1 MVHAVLTQSEKPVA
15 KVRQPMAIGIAET
28 EIQAFYDF
36 LGRRISDA
44 PAITPE
50 ESVREFRAY
59 QRELERARSELRDSH
74 EEFLHGKAKPL
85 DVDVLMERVRS
96 RLAE

>member
-1 MVHAVLTQSEKPVA
+1 
-15 KVRQPMAIGIAET
+15 MATSALES

-36 LGRRISDA
+36 LGRRVSHG

-59 QRELERARSELRDSH
+59 QQELKRAQSELRDSH
-74 EEFLHGKAKPL
+74 EEFMQGKAKPL
-85 DVDVLMERVRS
+85 DVNALMDRVRS
-96 RLAE
+96 RLAGEGAAK

>member
-1 MVHAVLTQSEKPVA
+1 MATSVA
-15 KVRQPMAIGIAET
+15 GS

-36 LGRRISDA
+36 LGRHVCAD

-59 QRELERARSELRDSH
+59 QQELKRAQSELRASH
-74 EEFLHGKAKPL
+74 EEFIQGKAKPL
-85 DVDVLMERVRS
+85 DVDSLMARVRS
-96 RLAE
+96 RLADEGAAK

>member
-1 MVHAVLTQSEKPVA
+1 MATSVA
-15 KVRQPMAIGIAET
+15 ES

-36 LGRRISDA
+36 LGRRVSAD

-59 QRELERARSELRDSH
+59 QQELQRAQSEVRASH
-74 EEFLHGKAKPL
+74 AEFIQGKAKPL
-85 DVDVLMERVRS
+85 DVDALMHRVRS
-96 RLAE
+96 RLANEGAAK

>member
-1 MVHAVLTQSEKPVA
+1 MATGVA
-15 KVRQPMAIGIAET
+15 ES

-36 LGRRISDA
+36 LGSRMSAD

-59 QRELERARSELRDSH
+59 QQELARARAELRASH
-74 EEFLHGKAKPL
+74 QEFIQGKAKPL
-85 DVDVLMERVRS
+85 DVDALMNRVRS
-96 RLAE
+96 RLTGEGTAK